1 MGRIVV
7 ADTGYQT
14 VSAVQDFVE
23 LLTASTQAILI
34 HSVRIMQS
42 SDEAST
48 EAELLQINLKRASG
62 SYTSGSS
69 GSSLTMV
76 LNNLADAAHGLTGVE
91 RNNTSQAVAGS
102 GVLSTIV
109 SGCFNVIAGEWEY
122 TPTPELR
129 PVLGPSQAFIVSL
142 DEAPADALTLKC
154 MVVFEIIAG

>member
-1 MGRIVV
+1 MGRIVI

-14 VSAVQDFVE
+14 VSAAQDLVE
-23 LLTASTQAILI
+23 LLLASSQAAII

-42 SDEAST
+42 SDESSA

-62 SYTSGSS
+62 SYTSGS
-69 GSSLTMV
+69 GGGSLTMA
-76 LNNLADAAHGLTGVE
+76 LNNLADSAHGLSGTE
-91 RNNTSQAVAGS
+91 RNNTTQAVVGTGA
-102 GVLSTIV
+102 LSTIM

-129 PVLGPSQAFIVSL
+129 PPIGPSQAFIVSL

-154 MVVFEIIAG
+154 VVVFELIAG